1 MTVFPVSLSDGLIC
15 AALDSTITYSHNSL
29 YFSFVAFIPFW
40 LIFILPWIKSDW
52 PPQLVYKL
60 YKSADSIHILTTVS
74 NALNFSNFCLVV
86 YFNLKE
92 KSHLTEYQLS
102 IFCTNF
108 IAKLTLGGKKV
119 KSQGLVEKDL
129 FPFCNDFPISLTKFS
144 SPASSTFILLRA
156 SLITKEKLKKL
167 SHT

>member
-1 MTVFPVSLSDGLIC
+1 MTVFPQSLSDGLIC

-52 PPQLVYKL
+52 PPQLVCKL
-60 YKSADSIHILTTVS
+60 HKSADSIHILTTVS

-102 IFCTNF
+102 ISCTNF
-108 IAKLTLGGKKV
+108 IGKTDSRGGKKWNHKV
-119 KSQGLVEKDL
+119 LWRKTYS
-129 FPFCNDFPISLTKFS
+129 PFVVIFQYPWPNSHLQH
-144 SPASSTFILLRA
+144 PA
-156 SLITKEKLKKL
+156 L
-167 SHT
+167 SCH